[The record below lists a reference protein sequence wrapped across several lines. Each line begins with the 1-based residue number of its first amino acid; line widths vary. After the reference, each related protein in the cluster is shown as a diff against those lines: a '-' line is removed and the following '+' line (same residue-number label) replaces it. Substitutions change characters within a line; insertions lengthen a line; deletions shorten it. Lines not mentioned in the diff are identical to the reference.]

1 MIRKLA
7 LTFVMLAIAAGTA
20 AAAEHKPI
28 GLGFHHPDVP
38 IGGRWWINDTWGVD
52 FGFGY
57 VADLQNNVSVT
68 GKTNTFQTY
77 DFDLGAPYVLTK
89 WDQVKVI
96 ARPGVF
102 YEIKE
107 DLPYFVDSDVVKW
120 AHAWG
125 FSAEL
130 EVEYFVA
137 KNLSI
142 SGSTGIEYVS
152 STTNFLD
159 PDFPDPENPTQVTNT
174 FFSTTARDFTSIG
187 FHVYLFG
194 REKD

>member
-1 MIRKLA
+1 MFRKFALPLLLIALA
-7 LTFVMLAIAAGTA
+7 TGTS
-20 AAAEHKPI
+20 AAAENRSI
-28 GLGFHHPDVP
+28 GVGFHHPNYP
-38 IGGRWWINDTWGVD
+38 IGARWWINDSWAAD
-52 FGFGY
+52 FAFGY
-57 VADLQNNVSVT
+57 TADLQNNVSET

-77 DFDLGAPYVLTK
+77 QFEVGAPWAFRK

-96 ARPGVF
+96 LRPGMF
-102 YEIKE
+102 YSIAE
-107 DLPYFVDSDVVKW
+107 DIPYFVESDQVEN
-120 AHAWG
+120 ATSWG
-125 FSAEL
+125 FSGEL

-152 STTNFLD
+152 NTNNFLD
-159 PDFPDPENPTQVTNT
+159 PDFPDPDNPIRRTDT

-194 REKD
+194 KE